1 MGCAGILIAN
11 NTSMRGSGSEMS
23 QNLLDALDGWSSVKS
38 AELYGIDAWG
48 QGYFTVTDDGFVA
61 VNLKNATGTVRV
73 KIFDIVRGLHDRG
86 MSLPLLLRFSDLL
99 GSRIRLINESFK
111 KAIADYGYQNEYR
124 GVFPIKVNQQ
134 QQAVHDVVTFG
145 APYHHGLEA
154 GSKAELIAALA
165 YMRDP
170 KAFLICNGYKDAE
183 FIDLALS
190 SLKMGLQTILVLETT
205 DELSLILERSAAL
218 GIRPRMGIRVKLS
231 SRVGGKWSESGG
243 ERSVFGLTPSQVIN
257 VIDDLR
263 DVQMLDCL
271 ELLHYHLGSQVP
283 NIREIRDAVK
293 EASRFYVGMVKEGAR
308 MGIFDIGGGLA
319 IDYDGS
325 HTNFAS
331 SANYDISEYCADVI
345 EGIMTA
351 CNEAEIPHPTVISE
365 SGRALIGY
373 YSVLVIN
380 VLDAAIY
387 EEWDYP
393 ENIPEPRPEALENMM
408 YVSQTLS
415 LKNVQ
420 ESFNDALYYR
430 EEIQKAF
437 KHGDITLR
445 QHAAADCLFWH
456 ILTRIRELLPS
467 LKVVPKDLLGLDAL
481 LADVYYCNFSVF
493 QSLPDAWAIEQLFPI
508 MPIHRLT
515 EKPTRMACLSD
526 ITCDCD
532 GRIDKFIDQH
542 DVKSVL
548 PVHTF
553 RKGEPY
559 MLAAFLVGAYQ
570 ETLGDLHN
578 LFGDTN
584 VVSVQVDEDGE
595 IEYVQ
600 ELQGDTVGDVL
611 SYVEYRPERLME
623 QFRSLAE
630 EAVKAKRITPAERRE
645 ILAAYDNGL
654 RGYTYFEQ

>member
-1 MGCAGILIAN
+1 
-11 NTSMRGSGSEMS
+11 
-23 QNLLDALDGWSSVKS
+23 
-38 AELYGIDAWG
+38 
-48 QGYFTVTDDGFVA
+48 
-61 VNLKNATGTVRV
+61 
-73 KIFDIVRGLHDRG
+73 
-86 MSLPLLLRFSDLL
+86 
-99 GSRIRLINESFK
+99 
-111 KAIADYGYQNEYR
+111 
-124 GVFPIKVNQQ
+124 
-134 QQAVHDVVTFG
+134 
-145 APYHHGLEA
+145 
-154 GSKAELIAALA
+154 
-165 YMRDP
+165 
-170 KAFLICNGYKDAE
+170 
-183 FIDLALS
+183 
-190 SLKMGLQTILVLETT
+190 
-205 DELSLILERSAAL
+205 
-218 GIRPRMGIRVKLS
+218 RMGIRVKLS

-243 ERSVFGLTPSQVIN
+243 ERSVFGLTPSQVID
-257 VIDDLR
+257 VVDSLR
-263 DVQMLDCL
+263 DAQMLDCL

-293 EASRFYVGMVKEGAR
+293 EASRFYVGLVKEGAR

-351 CNEAEIPHPTVISE
+351 CNEAEIPHPAVISE

-387 EEWDYP
+387 EEKECP

-408 YVSQTLS
+408 YVARTLS
-415 LKNVQ
+415 LKNLQ

-456 ILTRIRELLPS
+456 ILTRIRELLPG
-467 LKVVPKDLLGLDAL
+467 LKIVPKDLLGLDAL

-493 QSLPDAWAIEQLFPI
+493 QSLPDAWAIDQLFPI

-548 PVHTF
+548 PVHAL

-600 ELQGDTVGDVL
+600 ELQGDSVGDVL

-623 QFRSLAE
+623 QFRALAE

>member
-1 MGCAGILIAN
+1 
-11 NTSMRGSGSEMS
+11 MS
-23 QNLLDALDGWSSVKS
+23 RNLLDALDGWNSVKS
-38 AELYGIDAWG
+38 AELYGIGSWG
-48 QGYFTVTDDGFVA
+48 QGYFTVTEDGFVA
-61 VNLKNATGTVRV
+61 VNLQNAKGTVSV
-73 KIFDIVRGLHDRG
+73 KLGDIVNGLHDRG
-86 MSLPLLLRFSDLL
+86 MGLPLLLRFSDLL
-99 GSRIRLINESFK
+99 GNRIRLINETFR
-111 KAIADYGYQNEYR
+111 KAIADYSYQNCYY

-190 SLKMGLQTILVLETT
+190 SLKMGLQTILVLETPE
-205 DELSLILERSAAL
+205 ELELILERAGAMR
-218 GIRPRMGIRVKLS
+218 IRPRIGVRVKLS

-243 ERSVFGLTPSQVIN
+243 ERSVFGLTPSQVIAA
-257 VIDDLR
+257 VDRLR
-263 DVQMLDCL
+263 SENMLDCL

-283 NIREIRDAVK
+283 NIREIRDSVK
-293 EASRFYVGMVKEGAR
+293 EASRFYVGLVREGAR

-351 CNEAEIPHPTVISE
+351 CNEEQIPHPIVISE

-373 YSVLVIN
+373 YSVLLIN
-380 VLDAAIY
+380 VLDTAVY
-387 EEWDYP
+387 EEKDAP
-393 ENIPEPRPEALENMM
+393 ELIPEPRHEALENLQ
-408 YVSQTLS
+408 YVARTLS
-415 LKNVQ
+415 HKNLQ

-430 EEIQKAF
+430 EEVQKAF
-437 KHGDITLR
+437 KNGDITLR

-456 ILTRIRELLPS
+456 ILTRIRELLPG

-493 QSLPDAWAIEQLFPI
+493 QSLPDAWAIDQLFPI
-508 MPIHRLT
+508 MPIHRLC

-532 GRIDKFIDQH
+532 GRIDSFIDQH
-542 DVKSVL
+542 DVKPVL
-548 PVHTF
+548 PVHPV
-553 RKGEPY
+553 RRGEPY

-584 VVSVQVDEDGE
+584 VVSVQVDEDGD
-595 IEYVQ
+595 IDYVQ
-600 ELQGDTVGDVL
+600 ELSGDSVGDVL

-623 QFRSLAE
+623 QFRALAE
-630 EAVKAKRITPAERRE
+630 EAVKARRISPAERRE
-645 ILAAYDNGL
+645 ILAAYENGL

>member
-1 MGCAGILIAN
+1 
-11 NTSMRGSGSEMS
+11 MS
-23 QNLLDALDGWSSVKS
+23 RNLLDALDGWNSVKS
-38 AELYGIDAWG
+38 AELYGIGSWG
-48 QGYFTVTDDGFVA
+48 QGYFKVTEDGYVA
-61 VNLKNATGTVRV
+61 VNLPNAKGTVSVRLC
-73 KIFDIVRGLHDRG
+73 DIVDGLHDRG
-86 MSLPLLLRFSDLL
+86 MGLPLLLRFSDLM
-99 GSRIRLINESFK
+99 GSRIRLINESFR
-111 KAIADYGYQNEYR
+111 KAIADYNYQNTYR

-134 QQAVHDVVTFG
+134 QQAVHDVVAFG

-170 KAFLICNGYKDAE
+170 GAFLICNGYKDAE

-190 SLKMGLQTILVLETT
+190 SLKMGLQTILVLETN
-205 DELSLILERSAAL
+205 DELEMILERAAAQK
-218 GIRPRMGIRVKLS
+218 IRPRIGVRVKLS

-243 ERSVFGLTPSQVIN
+243 ERSVFGLTPSQVIDA
-257 VIDDLR
+257 VDRLR
-263 DVQMLDCL
+263 GENMLDCL

-293 EASRFYVGMVKEGAR
+293 EASRFYVGLVREGAR

-331 SANYDISEYCADVI
+331 SANYDIAEYCADVI

-351 CNEAEIPHPTVISE
+351 CNEEKIPHPVVISE

-373 YSVLVIN
+373 YSVLLIN
-380 VLDAAIY
+380 VLDTAVY
-387 EEWDYP
+387 EQKTAP
-393 ENIPEPRPEALENMM
+393 ERLPEPSHEAIDNLQ
-408 YVSQTLS
+408 YVSRTLS
-415 LKNVQ
+415 HKNVQ

-430 EEIQKAF
+430 EEVQKAF
-437 KHGDITLR
+437 KNGDITLR

-456 ILTRIRELLPS
+456 ILTRIRELLPG
-467 LKVVPKDLLGLDAL
+467 LKTVPKDLLGLDAL

-493 QSLPDAWAIEQLFPI
+493 QSLPDAWAIDQLFPI
-508 MPIHRLT
+508 MPIHRLN

-542 DVKSVL
+542 DVNQVL

-553 RKGEPY
+553 RRGEPY

-584 VVSVQVDEDGE
+584 VVSVQVDEDGD
-595 IEYVQ
+595 IDYVQ
-600 ELQGDTVGDVL
+600 ELSGDSVGDVL

-623 QFRSLAE
+623 QFRALAE
-630 EAVKAKRITPAERRE
+630 DAVKAKRITPAERRE
-645 ILAAYDNGL
+645 ILAAYENGL

>member
-1 MGCAGILIAN
+1 MPKKLI
-11 NTSMRGSGSEMS
+11 
-23 QNLLDALDGWSSVKS
+23 DALNGWSSIKS
-38 AELYGIDAWG
+38 SELYGVNAWG
-48 QGYFTVTDDGFVA
+48 QGYFSITEDGHMA
-61 VNLKNATGTVRV
+61 VNLKNTGGKVSV
-73 KIFDIVRGLHDRG
+73 KLSEIVEGLHDRG
-86 MSLPLLLRFSDLL
+86 MGLPLLLRFSDLL
-99 GSRIRLINESFK
+99 GDRIRLINESFK
-111 KAIADYGYQNEYR
+111 KAIEDYSYQGVYR

-170 KAFLICNGYKDAE
+170 DAFLICNGYKDAE

-190 SLKMGLQTILVLETT
+190 SLKMRLQTILVLETM
-205 DELSLILERSAAL
+205 DELPLLLERAQML
-218 GIRPRMGIRVKLS
+218 DIRPRIGIRVKLS

-243 ERSVFGLTPSQVIN
+243 ERSVFGLTPSQVIDT
-257 VIDDLR
+257 VDTLR
-263 DVQMLDCL
+263 EAKMLDCL

-283 NIREIRDAVK
+283 NIREIRDSVK
-293 EASRFYVGMVKEGAR
+293 EASRFYVGLVKEGAR

-331 SANYDISEYCADVI
+331 SANYETAEYCADVI

-351 CNEAEIPHPTVISE
+351 CNEAEISHPTVVSE

-373 YSVLVIN
+373 YSVLVLN
-380 VLDAAIY
+380 VLNAAIF
-387 EEWDYP
+387 EEKEAP
-393 ENIPEPRPEALENMM
+393 ENIPEPRPESLENMM
-408 YVSQTLS
+408 CVSRTLS
-415 LKNVQ
+415 LKNLQ

-445 QHAAADCLFWH
+445 QHATADWLFWY
-456 ILTRIRELLPS
+456 ILTHIRELLPS
-467 LKVVPKDLLGLDAL
+467 LKSVPKDLLGLDAL
-481 LADVYYCNFSVF
+481 LADVYYCNVSVF
-493 QSLPDAWAIEQLFPI
+493 QSLPDAWAIDQLFPI

-542 DVKSVL
+542 DVRSVL
-548 PVHTF
+548 PVHSLI
-553 RKGEPY
+553 KGEPY

-584 VVSVQVDEDGE
+584 VVSVQVDEDGD

-600 ELQGDTVGDVL
+600 ELAGDSVGDVL

-623 QFRSLAE
+623 QFRTLAE
-630 EAVKAKRITPAERRE
+630 DAVKARRITPAERRV
-645 ILAAYDNGL
+645 ILAAYENGL
-654 RGYTYFEQ
+654 RGYTYFEQS

>member
-1 MGCAGILIAN
+1 
-11 NTSMRGSGSEMS
+11 MS
-23 QNLLDALDGWSSVKS
+23 RSLLDALDGWSSVKS
-38 AELYGIDAWG
+38 AELYGIGAWG
-48 QGYFTVTDDGFVA
+48 QGYFNVTEDGFVA
-61 VNLKNATGTVRV
+61 VNLKNAKGTVNV
-73 KIFDIVRGLHDRG
+73 KLCDIVSGTHDRG
-86 MSLPLLLRFSDLL
+86 MGLPLLLRFSDLL
-99 GSRIRLINESFK
+99 GDRIRLINESFK
-111 KAIADYGYQNEYR
+111 KAITDYAYQNVYR
-124 GVFPIKVNQQ
+124 GAFPIKVNQQ

-170 KAFLICNGYKDAE
+170 DAFLICNGYKDAE

-205 DELSLILERSAAL
+205 DELNLILERAAAL
-218 GIRPRMGIRVKLS
+218 NIRPRMGIRVKLS

-243 ERSVFGLTPSQVIN
+243 ERSVFGLTPSQVIDA
-257 VIDDLR
+257 VDSLR
-263 DVQMLDCL
+263 EANMLDCL

-283 NIREIRDAVK
+283 NIREIRDSVK
-293 EASRFYVGMVKEGAR
+293 EASRFYVGLVREGAR

-351 CNEAEIPHPTVISE
+351 CNEEKIPHPVVISE
-365 SGRALIGY
+365 SGRSLIGY
-373 YSVLVIN
+373 YSVLLFN
-380 VLDAAIY
+380 VLDTAIF
-387 EEWDYP
+387 EEKDLP
-393 ENIPEPRPEALENMM
+393 ESVPEPRPEALENMM
-408 YVSQTLS
+408 YVSRTLS
-415 LKNVQ
+415 LKNLQ

-445 QHAAADCLFWH
+445 QHAAADCIFWY
-456 ILTRIRELLPS
+456 ILTRIRELLPG
-467 LKVVPKDLLGLDAL
+467 LKSVPKDLLGLDEL

-493 QSLPDAWAIEQLFPI
+493 QSLPDAWAIDQLFPI
-508 MPIHRLT
+508 MPIHRLN

-532 GRIDKFIDQH
+532 GRIDSFIDQH
-542 DVKSVL
+542 DVKPVL
-548 PVHTF
+548 PVHTL
-553 RKGEPY
+553 RRREPY

-584 VVSVQVDEDGE
+584 VVSVQVDEDGD
-595 IEYVQ
+595 IDYVQ
-600 ELQGDTVGDVL
+600 ELQGDSVGDVL

-623 QFRSLAE
+623 QFRALAE
-630 EAVKAKRITPAERRE
+630 DAVKARRITPAERRE
-645 ILAAYDNGL
+645 ILAAYDAGL

>member
-1 MGCAGILIAN
+1 MSAE
-11 NTSMRGSGSEMS
+11 GSLEMAH
-23 QNLLDALDGWSSVKS
+23 NLLNALNGWNSVKS
-38 AELYGIDAWG
+38 AELYGIDSWS
-48 QGYFTVTDDGFVA
+48 QGYFKVTEDGYVA
-61 VNLKNATGTVRV
+61 VQLKNATDAVGV
-73 KIFDIVRGLHDRG
+73 KLCDIVDGLHDRG
-86 MSLPLLLRFSDLL
+86 MGLPILLRFSDLL
-99 GSRIRLINESFK
+99 GDRIRLLNEAFN
-111 KAIADYGYQNEYR
+111 KAIGDYAYQGDYR
-124 GVFPIKVNQQ
+124 SVFPIKVNQQ
-134 QQAVHDVVTFG
+134 QQAVHDVVAFG
-145 APYHHGLEA
+145 KPYHHGLEA

-170 KAFLICNGYKDAE
+170 DAFLICNGYKDVE

-190 SLKMGLQTILVLETT
+190 SLKMGLQTIMVLETNA
-205 DELSLILERSAAL
+205 ELNLIMERAAAL
-218 GIRPRMGIRVKLS
+218 NIRPRIGIRVKLS
-231 SRVGGKWSESGG
+231 SRVGGKWTDSGG
-243 ERSVFGLTPSQVIN
+243 ERSVFGLTPSQVIDA
-257 VIDDLR
+257 VDTLR
-263 DVQMLDCL
+263 EVNMLDCI

-283 NIREIRDAVK
+283 NIREIRDSVK
-293 EASRFYVGMVKEGAR
+293 EASRFYVELVKEGAR

-351 CNEAEIPHPTVISE
+351 CNEAEIAHPTVISE

-373 YSVLVIN
+373 YSVLLIN
-380 VLDAAIY
+380 VLDTAIY
-387 EEWDYP
+387 EEKEPP
-393 ENIPEPRPEALENMM
+393 ETIPEPRHEALENMM
-408 YVSQTLS
+408 YVSRMLS
-415 LKNVQ
+415 QKNLQ

-467 LKVVPKDLLGLDAL
+467 LKVIPKDLLGLDAL

-493 QSLPDAWAIEQLFPI
+493 QSLPDAWAIDQLFPI
-508 MPIHRLT
+508 MPIHRLN
-515 EKPTRMACLSD
+515 EKPERMACISD

-548 PVHTF
+548 PVHAM
-553 RKGEPY
+553 RRDEPY

-584 VVSVQVDEDGE
+584 VASVRVDEDGD
-595 IEYVQ
+595 IDYVQ
-600 ELQGDTVGDVL
+600 ELQGDSVGDVL
-611 SYVEYRPERLME
+611 SYVEYRPEILME
-623 QFRSLAE
+623 QFRGLAE
-630 EAVKAKRITPAERRE
+630 EAVKARRITPAERRE
-645 ILAAYDNGL
+645 ILAAYENGL
-654 RGYTYFEQ
+654 RGYTYFE

>member
-1 MGCAGILIAN
+1 
-11 NTSMRGSGSEMS
+11 MS
-23 QNLLDALDGWSSVKS
+23 RSLLDALDGWSSVKS
-38 AELYGIDAWG
+38 AELYGIGAWG

-61 VNLKNATGTVRV
+61 VNLKNGKGTVNI
-73 KIFDIVRGLHDRG
+73 KLSDIVSGAHDRG
-86 MSLPLLLRFSDLL
+86 MGLPLLLRFSDLL
-99 GSRIRLINESFK
+99 GDRIRLINESFK
-111 KAIADYGYQNEYR
+111 KAITDYAYQNVYR
-124 GVFPIKVNQQ
+124 GAFPIKVNQQ

-170 KAFLICNGYKDAE
+170 DAFLICNGYKDAE

-205 DELSLILERSAAL
+205 DELNLILSRAAAL
-218 GIRPRMGIRVKLS
+218 NIRPRMGIRVKLS

-243 ERSVFGLTPSQVIN
+243 ERSVFGLTPSQVIDA
-257 VIDDLR
+257 VDRLR
-263 DVQMLDCL
+263 GENMLDCL

-283 NIREIRDAVK
+283 NIREIRDSVK
-293 EASRFYVGMVKEGAR
+293 EASRFYVGLVREGAR

-351 CNEAEIPHPTVISE
+351 CNEEKIPHPVVISE
-365 SGRALIGY
+365 SGRSLIGY
-373 YSVLVIN
+373 YSVLLFN
-380 VLDAAIY
+380 VLDTAVF
-387 EEWDYP
+387 EEKELP
-393 ENIPEPRPEALENMM
+393 ENVPAPRPEALENMM
-408 YVSQTLS
+408 YVSRTLS
-415 LKNVQ
+415 LKNLQ

-445 QHAAADCLFWH
+445 QHAAADCIFWY
-456 ILTRIRELLPS
+456 ILTRIRELLPG
-467 LKVVPKDLLGLDAL
+467 LKNVPKDLLGLDEL

-493 QSLPDAWAIEQLFPI
+493 QSLPDAWAIDQLFPI
-508 MPIHRLT
+508 MPIHRLN

-532 GRIDKFIDQH
+532 GRIDNFIDQH
-542 DVKSVL
+542 DVKPVL

-553 RKGEPY
+553 RRGEPY

-584 VVSVQVDEDGE
+584 VVSVQVDEDGD
-595 IEYVQ
+595 IDYVQ
-600 ELQGDTVGDVL
+600 ELHGDSVGDVL

-623 QFRSLAE
+623 QFRTLAE
-630 EAVKAKRITPAERRE
+630 DAVKAKRITPAERRE
-645 ILAAYDNGL
+645 ILAAYDAGL
-654 RGYTYFEQ
+654 RGYTYFDQ

>member
-1 MGCAGILIAN
+1 
-11 NTSMRGSGSEMS
+11 MS
-23 QNLLDALDGWSSVKS
+23 RSLLDALDGWNSVKS
-38 AELYGIDAWG
+38 AELYGIGSWG
-48 QGYFTVTDDGFVA
+48 QGYFMVTEDGYVA
-61 VNLKNATGTVRV
+61 VNLKNAKGTVSVRLC
-73 KIFDIVRGLHDRG
+73 DIVSGIHDRG
-86 MSLPLLLRFSDLL
+86 MGLPLLLRFSDLL
-99 GSRIRLINESFK
+99 GDRIRLINESFS
-111 KAIADYGYQNEYR
+111 KAIADYDYQNCYR
-124 GVFPIKVNQQ
+124 GAFPIKVNQQ

-170 KAFLICNGYKDAE
+170 DAFLICNGYKDAE

-205 DELSLILERSAAL
+205 DELELILERSTAL
-218 GIRPRMGIRVKLS
+218 KIRPRIGLRVKLS

-243 ERSVFGLTPSQVIN
+243 ERSVFGLTPSQVIDA
-257 VIDDLR
+257 VDRLR
-263 DVQMLDCL
+263 DENMLDCL

-293 EASRFYVGMVKEGAR
+293 EASRFYVGLVREGAR

-331 SANYDISEYCADVI
+331 SANYEISEYCADVI

-351 CNEAEIPHPTVISE
+351 CNEEKVPHPTVISE
-365 SGRALIGY
+365 SGRSLIGY
-373 YSVLVIN
+373 YSVLLFN
-380 VLDAAIY
+380 VLDTAVF
-387 EEWDYP
+387 EEKEPP
-393 ENIPEPRPEALENMM
+393 ENVPEPCPEALENMM
-408 YVSQTLS
+408 YVARMLS
-415 LKNVQ
+415 LKNLQ

-445 QHAAADCLFWH
+445 QHAAADCLFWY
-456 ILTRIRELLPS
+456 ILTHIRELLPG

-493 QSLPDAWAIEQLFPI
+493 QSLPDAWAIDQLFPI
-508 MPIHRLT
+508 MPIHRLNQ
-515 EKPTRMACLSD
+515 KPTRMACLSD

-532 GRIDKFIDQH
+532 GRIDNFIDQH
-542 DVKSVL
+542 DVKPVL
-548 PVHTF
+548 PVHSF
-553 RKGEPY
+553 RRGEPY

-584 VVSVQVDEDGE
+584 VVSVQVDEDGD
-595 IEYVQ
+595 IDYVQ
-600 ELQGDTVGDVL
+600 ELSGDSVGDVL

-645 ILAAYDNGL
+645 ILAAYENGL

>member
-1 MGCAGILIAN
+1 MGFDAFAKMAGFDAYYGKDEYN
-11 NTSMRGSGSEMS
+11 N
-23 QNLLDALDGWSSVKS
+23 NDD
-38 AELYGIDAWG
+38 
-48 QGYFTVTDDGFVA
+48 FDGFWGIWDEPFFQFYA
-61 VNLKNATGTVRV
+61 NTITTFKEPFATA
-73 KIFDIVRGLHDRG
+73 L
-86 MSLPLLLRFSDLL
+86 FSVSSHHPFQVPD
-99 GSRIRLINESFK
+99 K
-111 KAIADYGYQNEYR
+111 YK

-134 QQAVHDVVTFG
+134 QEAVHDVVTFG
-145 APYHHGLEA
+145 APFHHGLEA

-170 KAFLICNGYKDAE
+170 DAFLICNGYKDAE

-190 SLKMGLQTILVLETT
+190 SLKMGLQTILVIETS
-205 DELSLILERSAAL
+205 DELALTLERAVAL
-218 GIRPRMGIRVKLS
+218 KIRPRIGIRVKLS

-243 ERSVFGLTPSQVIN
+243 ERSVFGLTPSQVIDA
-257 VIDDLR
+257 VDTLR
-263 DVQMLDCL
+263 EANMLDCL

-293 EASRFYVGMVKEGAR
+293 EASRFYVGLVKEGAR

-365 SGRALIGY
+365 SGRSLIGY
-373 YSVLVIN
+373 YSVLLIN

-387 EEWDYP
+387 EEKDIP

-408 YVSQTLS
+408 YVSRTLS
-415 LKNVQ
+415 LKNLQ

-445 QHAAADCLFWH
+445 QHAAADCLFWY
-456 ILTRIRELLPS
+456 ILTRIRELLPG
-467 LKVVPKDLLGLDAL
+467 LKTVPKDLLGLDAL

-493 QSLPDAWAIEQLFPI
+493 QSLPDAWAIDQLFPI
-508 MPIHRLT
+508 MPIHRLS
-515 EKPTRMACLSD
+515 EKPTRLACLSD

-532 GRIDKFIDQH
+532 GRIDNFIDQH

-548 PVHTF
+548 PVHTLH
-553 RKGEPY
+553 RGEPY

-584 VVSVQVDEDGE
+584 VVSVQVDEDGD
-595 IEYVQ
+595 IDYVQ
-600 ELQGDTVGDVL
+600 ELQGDSVGDVL
-611 SYVEYRPERLME
+611 SYVEHRPERLME
-623 QFRSLAE
+623 QFRALAE
-630 EAVKAKRITPAERRE
+630 EAVKAKRITPAERRV

>member
-1 MGCAGILIAN
+1 
-11 NTSMRGSGSEMS
+11 MS
-23 QNLLDALDGWSSVKS
+23 RSLQDALDGWSSVKS
-38 AELYGIDAWG
+38 AELYGIGAWG

-61 VNLKNATGTVRV
+61 VNLKNGKGTVNV
-73 KIFDIVRGLHDRG
+73 KLCDIVSGIHDRG
-86 MSLPLLLRFSDLL
+86 MGLPLLLRFSDLL
-99 GSRIRLINESFK
+99 GDRIRLINESFR
-111 KAIADYGYQNEYR
+111 KAIADYGYQNYYR
-124 GVFPIKVNQQ
+124 GAFPIKVNQQ

-170 KAFLICNGYKDAE
+170 DAFLICNGYKDAE

-190 SLKMGLQTILVLETT
+190 SLKMGLQTILVLETA
-205 DELSLILERSAAL
+205 DELELILERAAAL
-218 GIRPRMGIRVKLS
+218 KIRPRMGIRVKLS

-243 ERSVFGLTPSQVIN
+243 ERSVFGLTPSH
-257 VIDDLR
+257 VIDAVDRLR
-263 DVQMLDCL
+263 AENMLDCL

-283 NIREIRDAVK
+283 NIREIRDSVK
-293 EASRFYVGMVKEGAR
+293 EASRFYVGLVREGAR

-351 CNEAEIPHPTVISE
+351 CNEEKIPHPVVISE
-365 SGRALIGY
+365 SGRSLIGY
-373 YSVLVIN
+373 YSVLLIN
-380 VLDAAIY
+380 VLDTAVY
-387 EEWDYP
+387 EEKELP
-393 ENIPEPRPEALENMM
+393 ENVPEPRPEALENMM
-408 YVSQTLS
+408 YVSRTLS
-415 LKNVQ
+415 LKNLQ

-445 QHAAADCLFWH
+445 QHAAADCIFWY
-456 ILTRIRELLPS
+456 ILTRIRELLPG
-467 LKVVPKDLLGLDAL
+467 LKNVPKDLLGLDAL

-493 QSLPDAWAIEQLFPI
+493 QSLPDAWAIDQLFPI
-508 MPIHRLT
+508 MPIHRLN

-532 GRIDKFIDQH
+532 GRIDNFIDQH
-542 DVKSVL
+542 DVKPVL
-548 PVHTF
+548 PVHAM
-553 RKGEPY
+553 RRGDPY

-584 VVSVQVDEDGE
+584 VVSVQVDEDGD
-595 IEYVQ
+595 IDYVQ
-600 ELQGDTVGDVL
+600 ELHGDSVGDVL

-623 QFRSLAE
+623 QFRTLAE
-630 EAVKAKRITPAERRE
+630 DAVKAKRITPAERRE
-645 ILAAYDNGL
+645 ILAAYDAGL

>member
-1 MGCAGILIAN
+1 MPHK
-11 NTSMRGSGSEMS
+11 
-23 QNLLDALDGWSSVKS
+23 LLDALDGWNSVKS
-38 AELYGIDAWG
+38 AELYGVSTWG
-48 QGYFTVTDDGFVA
+48 QGYFNVTEDGYVA
-61 VNLKNATGTVRV
+61 VNLKNTDGTVSIRLC
-73 KIFDIVRGLHDRG
+73 DIVDGLRDRG
-86 MSLPLLLRFSDLL
+86 MGLPLLLRFSDLL
-99 GSRIRLINESFK
+99 GDRIRLLNEAFG
-111 KAIADYGYQNEYR
+111 KAIADYDYQGCYR

-170 KAFLICNGYKDAE
+170 DAFLICNGYKDTE
-183 FIDLALS
+183 FIDLALF
-190 SLKMGLQTILVLETT
+190 SLKMGLQTILVLETA
-205 DELSLILERSAAL
+205 DELSLILERAAEL
-218 GIRPRMGIRVKLS
+218 KIRPRIGIRVKLS

-243 ERSVFGLTPSQVIN
+243 ERSVFGLTPSQVIDM
-257 VIDDLR
+257 VDALR
-263 DVQMLDCL
+263 EADMLDCL

-283 NIREIRDAVK
+283 NIREIRDSVK
-293 EASRFYVGMVKEGAR
+293 EASQFYVGLVKEGAR

-325 HTNFAS
+325 HTNFPS
-331 SANYDISEYCADVI
+331 SANYDMSEYCADVI

-351 CNEAEIPHPTVISE
+351 CNEAGVGHPTVISE

-373 YSVLVIN
+373 YSVLLVN

-387 EEWDYP
+387 EEKDAP
-393 ENIPEPRPEALENMM
+393 ANIPEPQPEALENMM
-408 YVSQTLS
+408 YVSRTLN

-420 ESFNDALYYR
+420 ESFNDVLYYR

-445 QHAAADCLFWH
+445 QHAAADCLFWY
-456 ILTRIRELLPS
+456 ILTHIRELVQN
-467 LKVVPKDLLGLDAL
+467 LKSVPRDLQGLDTL
-481 LADVYYCNFSVF
+481 LADVYYCNMSVF
-493 QSLPDAWAIEQLFPI
+493 QSLPDAWAIDQLFPI
-508 MPIHRLT
+508 MPIHRLN
-515 EKPTRMACLSD
+515 EKPTRMASLSD

-532 GRIDKFIDQH
+532 GNINKFIDQH
-542 DVKSVL
+542 DVRSVL
-548 PVHTF
+548 PVHAL
-553 RKGEPY
+553 RRGEPY
-559 MLAAFLVGAYQ
+559 MLAVFLVGAYQ

-584 VVSVQVDEDGE
+584 AVSVQVDEDGD

-600 ELQGDTVGDVL
+600 ELAGDSVGDVL

-623 QFRSLAE
+623 QFRTLAE
-630 EAVKAKRITPAERRE
+630 DAVKARRITPAERRE
-645 ILAAYDNGL
+645 ILAAYESGL